1 MDENAM
7 PLTRIW
13 CIYEVLRTGAPRMQ
27 GRDQASYSPLKK
39 MEYGV
44 YYGDRILIYPKPY
57 SIYLMGTIIL
67 LVVSGEWG
75 NTISKTYIPSFPTKP
90 QKVM

>member
-44 YYGDRILIYPKPY
+44 HYGDRILIYPKPY
-57 SIYLMGTIIL
+57 SIYLMGTIII
-67 LVVSGEWG
+67 LVVSGDG
-75 NTISKTYIPSFPTKP
+75 GMQSLKHIFPHFLLNPNK
-90 QKVM
+90 